1 MYACE
6 HVFAGFE
13 HMLRGCWQTRRVNV
27 KRNTLPRRKSPE
39 LPIAW
44 REANYAVLQAHAAD
58 KSGVSEDFFDVEDEQ
73 AEVEVI
79 VQRMTHGAN

>member
-13 HMLRGCWQTRRVNV
+13 HMIANRPRRVNV
-27 KRNTLPRRKSPE
+27 KRNTLPRRKSPD
-39 LPIAW
+39 LPVAW
-44 REANYAVLQAHAAD
+44 REANYAVLQAHTAD

-73 AEVEVI
+73 AEVDVI
-79 VQRMTHGAN
+79 VQRMIHGAN